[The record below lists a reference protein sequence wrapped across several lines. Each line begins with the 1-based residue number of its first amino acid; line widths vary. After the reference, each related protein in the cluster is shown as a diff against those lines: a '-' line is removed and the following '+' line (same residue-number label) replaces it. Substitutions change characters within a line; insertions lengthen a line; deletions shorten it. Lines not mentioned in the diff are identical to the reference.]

1 MEIQFLANQEASF
14 EGTTWKQISPP
25 DQGMRVFVRKSEE
38 SNYNRLRNEAKKDY
52 HARYL
57 FNELMSLNNRHGL
70 TRSIV
75 SRFRQDQCN
84 LQLEG
89 GFIDYSML
97 SGCVFVKD
105 YGVTHSRGED
115 KPGLY
120 NVDISGRKPKLEPA
134 KRIST
139 QHIAVNG
146 AFKDSIKAAEKLPE
160 FIERGY
166 KPETTQDTLEQ
177 SGYSLF
183 YNDCGPGIRSD
194 FRQFFDTSNV
204 RGGTEVAKKL
214 AQLIQIEAKH
224 DKETCWTLHEKG
236 HAVFKRALQLALAEI
251 SPADKTRLAKHKV
264 FYANPTMNLS
274 VIDRYRKQAGMQ
286 LAPQSPLMNNASLEQ
301 TWVTGNFISE
311 THVSMRQLKEQGE
324 NGLTNV
330 TSGNIAGNALARGL
344 MAGASYGI
352 PAQLGAA
359 PVAGWVLTWGTIA
372 LSNMGGANQKIIENN
387 ADVLNH
393 MKGFLPQKS
402 V

>member
-1 MEIQFLANQEASF
+1 MGIRFLANNEASF
-14 EGTTWKQISPP
+14 EGTIWKQISPA
-25 DQGMRVFVRKSEE
+25 DQGMRVFVRKNEE

-97 SGCVFVKD
+97 SGCVFIKD
-105 YGVTHSRGED
+105 YGVTQSRGED
-115 KPGLY
+115 KAGLY
-120 NVDISGRKPKLEPA
+120 YVDMSRGKAELKSTT
-134 KRIST
+134 RIST
-139 QHIAVNG
+139 RHIAVNG

-166 KPETTQDTLEQ
+166 KPETTQGTLEK

-194 FRQFFDTSNV
+194 FRQFFDTSNI

-224 DKETCWTLHEKG
+224 EKETCWTLHEKG
-236 HAVFKRALQLALAEI
+236 HAVFKRALQLALSDL
-251 SPADKTRLAKHKV
+251 SPADKSRLAKHKV

-274 VIDRYRKQAGMQ
+274 VIDHYRKHAGMQ
-286 LAPQSPLMNNASLEQ
+286 LAPQPPLLNNFSLEQ
-301 TWVTGNFISE
+301 TWVTGNFASE

-324 NGLTNV
+324 NSSGNV
-330 TSGNIAGNALARGL
+330 TSGHIAANALARGL
-344 MAGASYGI
+344 MVGTSYGL
-352 PAQLGAA
+352 PAQFAA
-359 PVAGWVLTWGTIA
+359 ASVAGWALTWATIA
-372 LSNMGGANQKIIENN
+372 LSNMGGANQKIIESN

-393 MKGFLPQKS
+393 MKGLVSQRRA
-402 V
+402 

>member
-1 MEIQFLANQEASF
+1 MDIRFLANQEASF
-14 EGTTWKQISPP
+14 EGTIWKQISPP

-97 SGCVFVKD
+97 SGCVFIKD
-105 YGVTHSRGED
+105 YGVTQLKEKN

-120 NVDISGRKPKLEPA
+120 YVDISQADPQLQPRT
-134 KRIST
+134 RIST

-146 AFKDSIKAAEKLPE
+146 AFENAKSSARKLPE

-166 KPETTQDTLEQ
+166 KPETTQGTLEK

-224 DKETCWTLHEKG
+224 DKETSWTLHEKG

-251 SPADKTRLAKHKV
+251 SPADKARLAKHKV

-274 VIDRYRKQAGMQ
+274 AIDRYRQQAGMQ
-286 LAPQSPLMNNASLEQ
+286 LAPQPPLMNNASLEQ

-330 TSGNIAGNALARGL
+330 TSGHIAGNVLARGL
-344 MAGASYGI
+344 MAGASYGL
-352 PAQLGAA
+352 PAQLAA
-359 PVAGWVLTWGTIA
+359 ASVAGWALTWGTIA
-372 LSNMGGANQKIIENN
+372 LSNMGGANQKVIENN

-393 MKGFLPQKS
+393 MKGLFSQKRA
-402 V
+402 